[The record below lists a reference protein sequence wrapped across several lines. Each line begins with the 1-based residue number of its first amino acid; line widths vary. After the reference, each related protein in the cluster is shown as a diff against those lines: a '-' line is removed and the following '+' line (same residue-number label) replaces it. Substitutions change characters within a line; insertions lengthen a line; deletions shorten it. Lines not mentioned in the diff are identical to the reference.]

1 MSSQTEAPQKTT
13 LKSVNPANG
22 ETVDTFQAMSDD
34 EVAACIEEAHSQFLS
49 WRKTD
54 YSLRAERLNRMA
66 ELLEEG
72 KENLASLATREMGKT
87 HKEGVGEVEKCAWV
101 CRYYAE
107 KAEEFLADETVETDL
122 EKSLITYQPIGVV
135 LAIMP
140 WNFPYWQ
147 VFRFLAPALM
157 AGNGALLKHASN
169 VSGCALA
176 IENIFLKAG
185 FPSGLFRTL
194 LIPSKQ
200 VEKVLENPLV
210 RAATLTG
217 STGAGKAVAAKAGE
231 HIKKTV
237 LELGGSDPYLILS
250 DADLDLAAEQ
260 CAKGRLINSGQSCI
274 AAKRFIV
281 LSDVYDEF
289 VEKFKAVL
297 ASKKMGDPTDPDSDI
312 GPQVNREA
320 RDQLHKQV
328 EDSVAKGARCLL
340 GGQIPDG
347 PGAFY
352 PPTLLTEVVE
362 GMPAYSEEL
371 FGPVAVVIK
380 AKDEDHAVEIANDS
394 EFGLGGGIFTRDIEK
409 GLKLAREAIDTGAV
423 TINGLTASD
432 PRMPFGG
439 VKMSGY
445 GRELSRFGIREFVN
459 TKAVGVS
466 KSK

>member
-1 MSSQTEAPQKTT
+1 MVEGMRTSFAA
-13 LKSVNPANG
+13 VN
-22 ETVDTFQAMSDD
+22 
-34 EVAACIEEAHSQFLS
+34 AAGGIHG
-49 WRKTD
+49 RKLELVVLND
-54 YSLRAERLNRMA
+54 GYEPERALTNMA

-107 KAEEFLADETVETDL
+107 KAEDFLADETVETDL
-122 EKSLITYQPIGVV
+122 EKSLITCQPIGVV

-185 FPSGLFRTL
+185 FPAGLFRTL

-237 LELGGSDPYLILS
+237 LELGGSDPYLVLA

-281 LSDVYDEF
+281 VADVHDEF

-320 RDQLHKQV
+320 RDELHKQV

-340 GGQIPDG
+340 GGQVPDG

-352 PPTLLTEVVE
+352 PPTLLTE
-362 GMPAYSEEL
+362 EEL

-380 AKDEDHAVEIANDS
+380 AKDEAHAVEIANDS

-459 TKAVGVS
+459 IKAVGVS

>member
-1 MSSQTEAPQKTT
+1 MSSQTEAREKTI
-13 LKSVNPANG
+13 LKSVNPATG
-22 ETVDTFQAMSDD
+22 ETVDTFKGMSDD
-34 EVAACIEEAHSQFLS
+34 EVAACVEEAHTQFLA
-49 WRKTD
+49 WRRTE

-107 KAEEFLADETVETDL
+107 KAEDFLADETVETDR
-122 EKSLITYQPIGVV
+122 EKSLITCQPIGVV

-185 FPSGLFRTL
+185 FPAGLFRTL

-237 LELGGSDPYLILS
+237 LELGGSDPYLVLA

-281 LSDVYDEF
+281 VADVHDEF

-320 RDQLHKQV
+320 RDELHKQV

-340 GGQIPDG
+340 GGQVPDG

-380 AKDEDHAVEIANDS
+380 AKDEAHAVEIANDS

-459 TKAVGVS
+459 IKAVGVS